1 MSKIF
6 YETIEAQT
14 LATQAIQPKDLTP
27 SKKHL
32 PIHGNSRNQKAIK
45 HSRRLRVAPPLSR
58 SSRRVS
64 AKLAAS
70 IHPTQ
75 LDSQRK

>member
-6 YETIEAQT
+6 SEAREAQT
-14 LATQAIQPKDLTP
+14 LAAAAIQPKDLSP

-32 PIHGNSRNQKAIK
+32 PIHRNSRNRKAIK
-45 HSRRLRVAPPLSR
+45 HSRRLRVPPPLSR

-64 AKLAAS
+64 AKPGAS
-70 IHPTQ
+70 THPIQ
-75 LDSQRK
+75 LY